1 MEWGPAGAKGYRV
14 SGDPVDDEG
23 AGRTFQREAAM
34 GAEAQ
39 GQHRKFENSTQGLE
53 RYLWQWQDS
62 SHEKKFVC
70 LGFFVLVF
78 SLFVYF
84 GVFTPKCMSPSM
96 SYFWVQLFCV
106 GLQLSCQMEGF
117 CLGSSTAII
126 HFTQEPTVQRG
137 QIQTC
142 WMVYGGTSPLPHPLL
157 FSIQEAW
164 FQHQR
169 EMWIHILEIFDTL
182 MCMAKGT
189 LMCTQAQR
197 WVPPQ
202 TFFPYIPALPS
213 RCILNLTHSTTS
225 LLSHWSNTQHP

>member
-78 SLFVYF
+78 SLFVCLFWCFHSKVYVTF
-84 GVFTPKCMSPSM
+84 YVIFLSTTLLCRLAAQLPDGRILPWQQHCHHSLHTGTNSPERANPDVLDGLWRDLATATSSPLLNPGSMISAPKRNVNTHIGNIWHPD
-96 SYFWVQLFCV
+96 
-106 GLQLSCQMEGF
+106 
-117 CLGSSTAII
+117 
-126 HFTQEPTVQRG
+126 
-137 QIQTC
+137 
-142 WMVYGGTSPLPHPLL
+142 VYG
-157 FSIQEAW
+157 
-164 FQHQR
+164 
-169 EMWIHILEIFDTL
+169 
-182 MCMAKGT
+182 
-189 LMCTQAQR
+189 
-197 WVPPQ
+197 
-202 TFFPYIPALPS
+202 
-213 RCILNLTHSTTS
+213 
-225 LLSHWSNTQHP
+225 